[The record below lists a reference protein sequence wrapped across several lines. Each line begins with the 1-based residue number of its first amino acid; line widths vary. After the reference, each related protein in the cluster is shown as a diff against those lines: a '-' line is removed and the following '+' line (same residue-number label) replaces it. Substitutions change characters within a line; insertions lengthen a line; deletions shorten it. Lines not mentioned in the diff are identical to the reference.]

1 MKKDLDLTNGNIKK
15 VLIGLALPMI
25 AANFSQTAFGLIDMV
40 WIGSLGSHSVSAVG
54 TASFYLNLATALAT
68 LITVGAGIKFAQNI
82 GAGTKDKIAG
92 YLSSSIILSLLI
104 SALYFIVI
112 YTFAD
117 PLIGFY
123 DISDVEVVSLSIKY
137 LRDSLIGTPFLFLS
151 LTFTSLLTSR
161 GRTKSIF
168 RANIIGLLINTV
180 LDPILIFGFGG
191 FVAPMGVSGAAWA
204 SNIARLLTFL
214 ILLHAMKEDIKEFF
228 SFDIHIKESINI
240 LKLGLPVATQRIVF
254 TFISMYMAKIIAV
267 YGTDA
272 IAAQKIGLQIES
284 ITYVTIGGLQGAIV
298 AFIGQNYG
306 ANNMRR
312 VKEGYKTA
320 LFLAIIF
327 SSLTTLLFLIFPRE
341 LVSVF
346 IKEPEVIKIGV
357 GYMQAIGISQIFMC
371 IEYITVG
378 VFNGLGKTYIPP
390 IVSILFTSSRIPI
403 ALILTKIIG
412 VNGIWVSIS
421 ATSIIKGL
429 VLLTWMKLML
439 KKGNLADVKY
449 I

>member
-1 MKKDLDLTNGNIKK
+1 
-15 VLIGLALPMI
+15 
-25 AANFSQTAFGLIDMV
+25 
-40 WIGSLGSHSVSAVG
+40 
-54 TASFYLNLATALAT
+54 
-68 LITVGAGIKFAQNI
+68 
-82 GAGTKDKIAG
+82 
-92 YLSSSIILSLLI
+92 
-104 SALYFIVI
+104 
-112 YTFAD
+112 
-117 PLIGFY
+117 
-123 DISDVEVVSLSIKY
+123 
-137 LRDSLIGTPFLFLS
+137 
-151 LTFTSLLTSR
+151 
-161 GRTKSIF
+161 
-168 RANIIGLLINTV
+168 
-180 LDPILIFGFGG
+180 
-191 FVAPMGVSGAAWA
+191 
-204 SNIARLLTFL
+204 
-214 ILLHAMKEDIKEFF
+214 
-228 SFDIHIKESINI
+228 
-240 LKLGLPVATQRIVF
+240 
-254 TFISMYMAKIIAV
+254 MAKIIAV

-312 VKEGYKTA
+312 VKEGYNTA

-346 IKEPEVIKIGV
+346 IKEREVIKIGV

-412 VNGIWVSIS
+412 VNGIWISIS

-429 VLLTWMKLML
+429 VLLT
-439 KKGNLADVKY
+439 
-449 I
+449 